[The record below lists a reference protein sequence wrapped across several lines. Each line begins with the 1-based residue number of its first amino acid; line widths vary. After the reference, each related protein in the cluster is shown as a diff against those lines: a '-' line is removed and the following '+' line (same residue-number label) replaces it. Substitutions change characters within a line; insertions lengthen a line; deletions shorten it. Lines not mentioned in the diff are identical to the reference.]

1 MPEQDSS
8 PTETP
13 KLYANKKILKTL
25 VCRTLGIPT
34 RTITTYSSAHDT
46 QNSLT
51 VDYFVDEKGEIM
63 EELAS
68 DSIW

>member
-1 MPEQDSS
+1 M
-8 PTETP
+8 TI
-13 KLYANKKILKTL
+13 KMLKTL